1 MSTPN
6 ISPLRSCRTPLTPSQ
21 SKIQIQARQQKIK
34 ESSERIKSIRNFK
47 EELKSS
53 QDFIKKQK
61 QIELSQAKEK
71 IKAIK
76 SIKSIK
82 SSKRIEGIRQF
93 KTFSISYPK
102 EVKVLALKHHF
113 QWINEVEKKMK
124 DMEDQ
129 ENRLINELSR
139 ACGISLKTAS
149 NKGSLTAR
157 SNL

>member
-21 SKIQIQARQQKIK
+21 SKIQIQARQQKLK
-34 ESSERIKSIRNFK
+34 ESSERLNSIKTFK
-47 EELKSS
+47 QELKSS
-53 QDFIKKQK
+53 QDYIKKQK
-61 QIELSQAKEK
+61 QLELSQAKEK

-76 SIKSIK
+76 SGKP
-82 SSKRIEGIRQF
+82 SKRIEGVRQF

-129 ENRLINELSR
+129 ENRLINELSK
-139 ACGISLKTAS
+139 ACGISLKTPS